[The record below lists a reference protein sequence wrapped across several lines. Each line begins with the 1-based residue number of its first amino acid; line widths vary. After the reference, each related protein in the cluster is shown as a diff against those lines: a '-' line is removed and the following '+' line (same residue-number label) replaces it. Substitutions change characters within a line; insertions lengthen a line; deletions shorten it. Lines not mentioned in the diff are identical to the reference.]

1 MSIVLTGNLS
11 PQEYELW
18 RVALHAHLPSGERL
32 LVGGAERDDA
42 TAVEIALVANPPR
55 GELAKY
61 PNLRFIQSL
70 WAGVDRLLGDA
81 TLPAHT
87 PIARLVD
94 PSMAK
99 SMLESVAAATLF
111 VHRQFPAYLRQQQH
125 AVWHQLP
132 QIMASRS
139 KVAILGYGEMAQP
152 AANALVALGF
162 RVAAWGRHE
171 RQETTVEYAWGAT
184 GLPQVLANARILI
197 NLLPLT
203 RSTAGILN
211 AHLFEQLP
219 RGSALINL
227 GRGAHLNEADLLAA
241 LESQQLGH
249 ALLDVFREEPLP
261 ANHPFWSHP
270 RITVLPHVAASTD
283 PESAAPIAVRN
294 IAAFRAG
301 EPLTGLV
308 SRALGY

>member
-1 MSIVLTGNLS
+1 MSIVLTGDLS
-11 PQEYELW
+11 PQEYEKW
-18 RVALHAHLPSGERL
+18 RVTLRAHLPPGERL
-32 LVGGAERDDA
+32 VLAAECEDA
-42 TAVEIALVANPPR
+42 TGVEVALVANPPI

-70 WAGVDRLLGDA
+70 WAGVDRLLGDS
-81 TLPAHT
+81 TLPANI

-94 PSMAK
+94 PSMAQ
-99 SMLESVAAATLF
+99 SMLEGVVAATLF

-125 AVWHQLP
+125 AVWHQLS
-132 QIMASRS
+132 QTLASRC
-139 KVAILGYGEMAQP
+139 KVTILGYGQMGQP
-152 AANALVALGF
+152 AAKALAALGF

-171 RQETTVEYAWGAT
+171 RQERAVDYAWGAA
-184 GLPQVLANARILI
+184 GLQQVLADTRILI

-211 AHLFEQLP
+211 ARLFEQLP
-219 RGSALINL
+219 TGAALINVA
-227 GRGAHLNEADLLAA
+227 RGGHLNEADLLAA
-241 LESQQLGH
+241 LRSQQLDH
-249 ALLDVFREEPLP
+249 AVLDVFREEPLP
-261 ANHPFWSHP
+261 ADHPFWSHP